1 MKVFRNQPPSW
12 ASITSSCLHFS
23 PPFWVRTIF
32 RIYLVILE
40 ASSVGGG
47 ISWFEGRT
55 FARMKARVSTYFE
68 EPQERIH
75 KGPIKE
81 WDLELVVF
89 KSPWVLSLPFW
100 TRTLW
105 ECHDN
110 LKLVNDAIWTM
121 NRLTD
126 LFGPLLKSFTLK

>member
-1 MKVFRNQPPSW
+1 M
-12 ASITSSCLHFS
+12 
-23 PPFWVRTIF
+23 
-32 RIYLVILE
+32 VILE

-68 EPQERIH
+68 EPQERVH

-89 KSPWVLSLPFW
+89 KSPWVLSLPF
-100 TRTLW
+100 
-105 ECHDN
+105 
-110 LKLVNDAIWTM
+110 
-121 NRLTD
+121 
-126 LFGPLLKSFTLK
+126 